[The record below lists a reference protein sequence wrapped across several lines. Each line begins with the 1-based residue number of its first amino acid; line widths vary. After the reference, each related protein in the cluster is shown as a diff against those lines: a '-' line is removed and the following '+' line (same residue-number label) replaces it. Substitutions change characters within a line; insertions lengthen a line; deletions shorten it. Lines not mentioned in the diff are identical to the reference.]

1 VFQDPFASLN
11 PAHRVLHH
19 LARPLLVHGR
29 VGPADVRARA
39 EELLESVGLHPARDF
54 LDRYP
59 HALSGGQRQRVAVAR
74 ALAAGPK
81 VIVADEPT
89 SMLDASTRV
98 GVLDLL
104 RRLTRERG
112 IAILLITHDLAT
124 ARHLADRVVVLAGAR
139 LVEQGP
145 TAQVFES
152 PSHAYTRQLLE
163 ASRASRSAAPALPSG
178 EVQAAKLFLGKRDR

>member
-1 VFQDPFASLN
+1 
-11 PAHRVLHH
+11 
-19 LARPLLVHGR
+19 
-29 VGPADVRARA
+29 
-39 EELLESVGLHPARDF
+39 
-54 LDRYP
+54 
-59 HALSGGQRQRVAVAR
+59 
-74 ALAAGPK
+74 

-104 RRLTRERG
+104 RRLVRERG

-139 LVEQGP
+139 VVEQGP

-152 PSHAYTRQLLE
+152 PAHAYTRQLIE
-163 ASRASRSAAPALPSG
+163 ASRAARAAAPALPSG
-178 EVQAAKLFLGKRDR
+178 DVAAAHLFLGKRD